1 MVFKEMIKKKKT
13 IKSNHKACIIYY
25 VIRHTPKLNVA
36 LQLFVHH
43 GC

>member
-1 MVFKEMIKKKKT
+1 MVFKEMIYKKT

-25 VIRHTPKLNVA
+25 GIRHTPKLNVA